1 MNAGHG
7 VTITLL
13 MRQLASQRNRVSN
26 TMAKGY
32 WIAHVR
38 VTDPERYKDYVA
50 ANAKAFEKYNAKFLV
65 RGGESEVRSGEHAY
79 DRHVVLEFESYDVAK
94 ACYDSPEY
102 KAATVIRNE
111 ASDGYVVVIKGYD
124 G

>member
-1 MNAGHG
+1 M
-7 VTITLL
+7 T
-13 MRQLASQRNRVSN
+13 
-26 TMAKGY
+26 KGY
-32 WIAHVR
+32 WIAHVK

-50 ANAKAFEKYNAKFLV
+50 ANALAFEKYNAKFLV
-65 RGGESEVRSGEHAY
+65 RGGEWEARNGDQPY
-79 DRHVVLEFESYDVAK
+79 DRHVVLEFESYEVAK

-111 ASDGYVVVIKGYD
+111 ASDGYVVVVEGWD